1 MVLTLVSCHALCTSR
16 LFVELLTVRWGEL
29 KGYVDKPIN
38 SSFSMFLDA
47 LLKLLRFAS
56 APLFFIFD
64 LFSLKGWRFL
74 DTIGDKIRDLINILT
89 SWVQK
94 LGLGAFTFL
103 VSNLLL
109 WFPLVKLAYT
119 ISFYDRC
126 YEIRVYRLC
135 FTIEYCKSFNSDV
148 RALQAYLCFAWS
160 IKFLQQNH
168 SERRKKKTRFFSFT
182 FFSTLILSSW
192 VLRSINTAFN
202 YYTT

>member
-89 SWVQK
+89 S
-94 LGLGAFTFL
+94 
-103 VSNLLL
+103 
-109 WFPLVKLAYT
+109 
-119 ISFYDRC
+119 
-126 YEIRVYRLC
+126 
-135 FTIEYCKSFNSDV
+135 
-148 RALQAYLCFAWS
+148 
-160 IKFLQQNH
+160 
-168 SERRKKKTRFFSFT
+168 
-182 FFSTLILSSW
+182 
-192 VLRSINTAFN
+192 
-202 YYTT
+202 